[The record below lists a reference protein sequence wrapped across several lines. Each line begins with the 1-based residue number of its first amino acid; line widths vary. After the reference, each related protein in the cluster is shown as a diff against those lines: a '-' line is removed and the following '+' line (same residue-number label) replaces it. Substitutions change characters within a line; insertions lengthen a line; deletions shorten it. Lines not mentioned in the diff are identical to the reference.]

1 MTRVRG
7 AWIDRPGTVAL
18 MALLADAGHQV
29 LFVGGCVRNALLGLP
44 VADVD
49 IATDAQPER
58 VIELAKGAGLK
69 ALPTGIDHGTVTVV
83 ADGVAHEVTTFR
95 KDVETDGRRAVVAFS
110 TDVTEDAR
118 RRDLTI
124 NALYARADGTLV
136 DPLGGL
142 GDLKARRIRFIGRP
156 EDRIREDHL
165 RSLRFFRFF
174 AIYGDAEQGLDADG
188 LAAVAANL
196 DGLDQLS
203 RERVGAEMMKLLSA
217 PDPAPAVAAMHQ
229 TGVLARILPGADIRA
244 LAPLVHLEGDL
255 LPDPIRRLAA
265 LGGDMP
271 EERFRLSRENAQR
284 LAVLRDETGTN
295 KGIPELGYRHGERIA
310 VDIALLRAALLET
323 AMTGTEAEEARRG
336 AAATFPVSA
345 KDLMP
350 HLTGPAL
357 GEQLRRLEARWI
369 ESGFALTREELLA

>member
-1 MTRVRG
+1 MQVEG

-44 VADVD
+44 VVDVD

-124 NALYARADGTLV
+124 NALYAKADGTLV

-142 GDLKARRIRFIGRP
+142 GDLRARRIRFIGRP

-174 AIYGDAEQGLDADG
+174 AIYGDAEQGLDPDG
-188 LAAVAANL
+188 LAAIAANL

-244 LAPLVHLEGDL
+244 LAPLVHLEGEL

-295 KGIPELGYRHGERIA
+295 QGIPELGYRHGERIA

-357 GEQLRRLEARWI
+357 GKHLRQLETRWI